1 MSTQM
6 QNNDFLLDTINEA
19 IDAGADAIATQY
31 ALQRLNENGSVN
43 IQECAT
49 IYLMAKEILTEGN
62 EDLIPDNI
70 ELPEDDGELDEEGED
85 LDVSDLE
92 GIVLPTADGGLM
104 VIENGVLV
112 PYSEEAAATPA
123 GEAPEA
129 PEAGVDPEE
138 LKESETNVE
147 GSANEGSNVEGSAD
161 EGQNELNENTNAG
174 ENQDTQTI
182 EESADLSKHSSV
194 VQSLISQMNFSK
206 GGF

>member
-31 ALQRLNENGSVN
+31 ALQRLNETGSVN

-49 IYLMAKEILTEGN
+49 IYLMAKEVLTEGN

-70 ELPEDDGELDEEGED
+70 ELPEDDGELDED

-129 PEAGVDPEE
+129 GVNPEE
-138 LKESETNVE
+138 LKESETNIE
-147 GSANEGSNVEGSAD
+147 GSTD
-161 EGQNELNENTNAG
+161 EGQNELNENTDAG
-174 ENQDTQTI
+174 ENPDTQTI

>member
-31 ALQRLNENGSVN
+31 ALQRLNETGSVN

-49 IYLMAKEILTEGN
+49 IYLMAKEVLTEGN

-123 GEAPEA
+123 GEPAPEA
-129 PEAGVDPEE
+129 A
-138 LKESETNVE
+138 LNESET
-147 GSANEGSNVEGSAD
+147 NVEGSAD

-174 ENQDTQTI
+174 ENPDTQTI

>member
-31 ALQRLNENGSVN
+31 ALQRLNETGSVN

-49 IYLMAKEILTEGN
+49 IYLMAKEVLTEGN

-138 LKESETNVE
+138 LKESETNVD
-147 GSANEGSNVEGSAD
+147 GSTD
-161 EGQNELNENTNAG
+161 EGQNELNENTDAG

>member
-70 ELPEDDGELDEEGED
+70 ELPEDDGELDEED

-123 GEAPEA
+123 GEAPKA

-147 GSANEGSNVEGSAD
+147 GSTD
-161 EGQNELNENTNAG
+161 KGQNELNENTDAG

>member
-31 ALQRLNENGSVN
+31 ALQRLNETGSVN

-123 GEAPEA
+123 A

-147 GSANEGSNVEGSAD
+147 GSTD
-161 EGQNELNENTNAG
+161 EGQNELNENTGAG
-174 ENQDTQTI
+174 ENSDTQTI
-182 EESADLSKHSSV
+182 EESADFSKHSSV

>member
-49 IYLMAKEILTEGN
+49 IYLMAKEVLTEGN

-129 PEAGVDPEE
+129 GVNPEE
-138 LKESETNVE
+138 LKESETNIE
-147 GSANEGSNVEGSAD
+147 GSTD

>member
-31 ALQRLNENGSVN
+31 ALQRLNETGSVN

-123 GEAPEA
+123 GEPAPEA
-129 PEAGVDPEE
+129 A
-138 LKESETNVE
+138 LNESETNVE
-147 GSANEGSNVEGSAD
+147 GSAEEGSTD

-174 ENQDTQTI
+174 ENPDTQTI

>member
-19 IDAGADAIATQY
+19 IDVGADAIATQY
-31 ALQRLNENGSVN
+31 ALQRLNETGSVN

-49 IYLMAKEILTEGN
+49 IYLMAKEVLTEGN

-70 ELPEDDGELDEEGED
+70 ELPEDDGGLDEEDEE

-123 GEAPEA
+123 AA

-147 GSANEGSNVEGSAD
+147 GSTD
-161 EGQNELNENTNAG
+161 EGQNELNENTDAG
-174 ENQDTQTI
+174 ENPDTQTI
-182 EESADLSKHSSV
+182 EESADFSKHSSV

>member
-31 ALQRLNENGSVN
+31 ALQRLNETGSVN

-49 IYLMAKEILTEGN
+49 IYLMAKEVLTEGN

-147 GSANEGSNVEGSAD
+147 GSTD
-161 EGQNELNENTNAG
+161 EGQNELNENTDAG
-174 ENQDTQTI
+174 ENPDTQTI

>member
-31 ALQRLNENGSVN
+31 ALQRLNETGSVN

-49 IYLMAKEILTEGN
+49 IYLMAKEVLTEGN

-112 PYSEEAAATPA
+112 PYSEEEAATPA
-123 GEAPEA
+123 DA
-129 PEAGVDPEE
+129 
-138 LKESETNVE
+138 LNESETNVE
-147 GSANEGSNVEGSAD
+147 GSTD
-161 EGQNELNENTNAG
+161 EGQNELNENTDAG
-174 ENQDTQTI
+174 ENPDTQTI

>member
-123 GEAPEA
+123 SGA
-129 PEAGVDPEE
+129 AGVAPEE

-147 GSANEGSNVEGSAD
+147 GSSD
-161 EGQNELNENTNAG
+161 EGQNELNENTDAG
-174 ENQDTQTI
+174 ENPDTQTI

>member
-6 QNNDFLLDTINEA
+6 QNNDFLLDTIDEA

-49 IYLMAKEILTEGN
+49 IYLMAKEILTEGT

-70 ELPEDDGELDEEGED
+70 ELPEDDGELDEEDQD

-123 GEAPEA
+123 GEPAPEA
-129 PEAGVDPEE
+129 A
-138 LKESETNVE
+138 LNESETNI
-147 GSANEGSNVEGSAD
+147 EGSAD

-174 ENQDTQTI
+174 ENPDTQTI

>member
-31 ALQRLNENGSVN
+31 ALQRLNETGSVN

-49 IYLMAKEILTEGN
+49 IYLMAKEVLTEGN

-70 ELPEDDGELDEEGED
+70 ELPEDDGELDEDGED

-104 VIENGVLV
+104 VVENGVLV
-112 PYSEEAAATPA
+112 PYSEEEAATPA
-123 GEAPEA
+123 DA
-129 PEAGVDPEE
+129 
-138 LKESETNVE
+138 LNESETNVE
-147 GSANEGSNVEGSAD
+147 GSTD
-161 EGQNELNENTNAG
+161 EGQNELNENTDAG

>member
-31 ALQRLNENGSVN
+31 ALQRLNETGSVN

-123 GEAPEA
+123 A
-129 PEAGVDPEE
+129 PEAGVNPEE

-147 GSANEGSNVEGSAD
+147 GSSD
-161 EGQNELNENTNAG
+161 EGQNELNENTDAG
-174 ENQDTQTI
+174 ENPDTQTI

>member
-31 ALQRLNENGSVN
+31 ALQRLNETGSVN

-49 IYLMAKEILTEGN
+49 IYLMAKEVLTEGN

-123 GEAPEA
+123 SGA
-129 PEAGVDPEE
+129 AGVDPEE

-147 GSANEGSNVEGSAD
+147 GSTN

-174 ENQDTQTI
+174 ENQVAQTI

>member
-19 IDAGADAIATQY
+19 IDVGADAIATQY

-123 GEAPEA
+123 AAPEA
-129 PEAGVDPEE
+129 EAGVDPEE

-147 GSANEGSNVEGSAD
+147 GSTD
-161 EGQNELNENTNAG
+161 EGQNELNENTDAG
-174 ENQDTQTI
+174 ENPDTQTI
-182 EESADLSKHSSV
+182 EESADFSKHSSV

>member
-31 ALQRLNENGSVN
+31 ALQRLNETGSVN

-49 IYLMAKEILTEGN
+49 IYLMAKEVLTEGN

-129 PEAGVDPEE
+129 GVNPEE

-147 GSANEGSNVEGSAD
+147 GSTN

>member
-31 ALQRLNENGSVN
+31 ALQRLSENGSVN

-70 ELPEDDGELDEEGED
+70 ELPEDDGGLDED

-123 GEAPEA
+123 APEA
-129 PEAGVDPEE
+129 EAGVDPEE

-147 GSANEGSNVEGSAD
+147 GSTN
-161 EGQNELNENTNAG
+161 EGQNELNENTDAG
-174 ENQDTQTI
+174 ENPDTQTI
-182 EESADLSKHSSV
+182 EESADFSKHSSV

>member
-31 ALQRLNENGSVN
+31 ALQRLNETGSVN

-49 IYLMAKEILTEGN
+49 IYLMAKEVLTEGN

-147 GSANEGSNVEGSAD
+147 GSTN
-161 EGQNELNENTNAG
+161 EGQNELNENTNTDVDSG
-174 ENQDTQTI
+174 VQSI

>member
-31 ALQRLNENGSVN
+31 ALQRLNETGSVN

-49 IYLMAKEILTEGN
+49 IYLMAKEILTEGT

-112 PYSEEAAATPA
+112 PYSEEEAATPA

-129 PEAGVDPEE
+129 E
-138 LKESETNVE
+138 LNESETNSE
-147 GSANEGSNVEGSAD
+147 GSEIEAGEEAHEGS
-161 EGQNELNENTNAG
+161 ELNENTNTDVDSG
-174 ENQDTQTI
+174 VQTI

>member
-70 ELPEDDGELDEEGED
+70 ELPEDDGEGED

-129 PEAGVDPEE
+129 GVNPEE
-138 LKESETNVE
+138 LKESETNIE
-147 GSANEGSNVEGSAD
+147 GSTD

-174 ENQDTQTI
+174 ENQDPQTI

>member
-31 ALQRLNENGSVN
+31 ALQRLNETGSVN

-49 IYLMAKEILTEGN
+49 IYLMAKEVLTEGN

-70 ELPEDDGELDEEGED
+70 ELPEDDGELDKEGED

-123 GEAPEA
+123 GEASKA
-129 PEAGVDPEE
+129 PEAGVAPEE

-147 GSANEGSNVEGSAD
+147 GSTN

-174 ENQDTQTI
+174 ENPDTQTI

>member
-85 LDVSDLE
+85 LDISDLE

-123 GEAPEA
+123 A
-129 PEAGVDPEE
+129 PEAGVAPEE

-147 GSANEGSNVEGSAD
+147 GSTD
-161 EGQNELNENTNAG
+161 EGQNELNENTGAG
-174 ENQDTQTI
+174 ENPDTQTI

>member
-123 GEAPEA
+123 GEPAPEA
-129 PEAGVDPEE
+129 A
-138 LKESETNVE
+138 LNESETNVE
-147 GSANEGSNVEGSAD
+147 GSAEEGSTD
-161 EGQNELNENTNAG
+161 EGQNELNENTDAG

>member
-1 MSTQM
+1 MSKQM

-49 IYLMAKEILTEGN
+49 IYLMAKEVLTEGN

-70 ELPEDDGELDEEGED
+70 ELPEDDGELDEDGED

-104 VIENGVLV
+104 VVENGVLV
-112 PYSEEAAATPA
+112 PYSEEEAATPA
-123 GEAPEA
+123 DA
-129 PEAGVDPEE
+129 
-138 LKESETNVE
+138 LNESETNV
-147 GSANEGSNVEGSAD
+147 
-161 EGQNELNENTNAG
+161 EGQNELNENTDAG

>member
-123 GEAPEA
+123 DA
-129 PEAGVDPEE
+129 
-138 LKESETNVE
+138 LNESETNVE
-147 GSANEGSNVEGSAD
+147 GSTD
-161 EGQNELNENTNAG
+161 EGQNELNENTDAG
-174 ENQDTQTI
+174 ENPDTQTI

>member
-70 ELPEDDGELDEEGED
+70 ELPEDDGELDDED

-112 PYSEEAAATPA
+112 PYSEEEAATPA
-123 GEAPEA
+123 DA
-129 PEAGVDPEE
+129 
-138 LKESETNVE
+138 LNESETNV
-147 GSANEGSNVEGSAD
+147 
-161 EGQNELNENTNAG
+161 EGQNELNENTDAG
-174 ENQDTQTI
+174 ENPDTQSI

>member
-70 ELPEDDGELDEEGED
+70 ELPEDDGELEED

-123 GEAPEA
+123 DA
-129 PEAGVDPEE
+129 
-138 LKESETNVE
+138 LNESETNVE
-147 GSANEGSNVEGSAD
+147 GSTN

>member
-129 PEAGVDPEE
+129 E
-138 LKESETNVE
+138 LNESETNSE
-147 GSANEGSNVEGSAD
+147 GSEIEAGEEAQEGS
-161 EGQNELNENTNAG
+161 ELNENTNTDVDSG
-174 ENQDTQTI
+174 VQTI

>member
-1 MSTQM
+1 MSKQM

-31 ALQRLNENGSVN
+31 ALQRLNETGSVN

-49 IYLMAKEILTEGN
+49 IYLMAKEVLTEGN

-70 ELPEDDGELDEEGED
+70 ELPEDDEEGED

-129 PEAGVDPEE
+129 GVNPEE
-138 LKESETNVE
+138 LKESETNIE
-147 GSANEGSNVEGSAD
+147 GSTD

-174 ENQDTQTI
+174 ENQDPQTI

>member
-31 ALQRLNENGSVN
+31 ALQRLNETGSVN

-49 IYLMAKEILTEGN
+49 IYLMAKEVLTEGN

-129 PEAGVDPEE
+129 GVNPEE
-138 LKESETNVE
+138 LKESETNIE
-147 GSANEGSNVEGSAD
+147 GSTD

-174 ENQDTQTI
+174 ENRDTQTI

>member
-49 IYLMAKEILTEGN
+49 IYLMAKEILTEGT

-70 ELPEDDGELDEEGED
+70 ELPEDDGELDEEDQD

-123 GEAPEA
+123 GEPAPEA
-129 PEAGVDPEE
+129 T
-138 LKESETNVE
+138 LNESET
-147 GSANEGSNVEGSAD
+147 NVEGSAD

-174 ENQDTQTI
+174 ENPDTQTI

-194 VQSLISQMNFSK
+194 VQCLISQMNFSK

>member
-31 ALQRLNENGSVN
+31 ALQRLNETGSVN

-49 IYLMAKEILTEGN
+49 IYLMAKEVLTEGN

-112 PYSEEAAATPA
+112 PYSEEEAATPA
-123 GEAPEA
+123 DA
-129 PEAGVDPEE
+129 
-138 LKESETNVE
+138 LNESETNV
-147 GSANEGSNVEGSAD
+147 
-161 EGQNELNENTNAG
+161 EGQNELNENTDAG

>member
-19 IDAGADAIATQY
+19 IDVGADAIATQY

-49 IYLMAKEILTEGN
+49 IYLMAKEILTEGT

-70 ELPEDDGELDEEGED
+70 ELPEDDGGLDEEDED

-123 GEAPEA
+123 GEPAPEA
-129 PEAGVDPEE
+129 A
-138 LKESETNVE
+138 LNESETNVE
-147 GSANEGSNVEGSAD
+147 GSAEEGSTD

-174 ENQDTQTI
+174 ENPDTQTI

>member
-31 ALQRLNENGSVN
+31 ALQRLNETGSVN

-49 IYLMAKEILTEGN
+49 IYLMAKEVLTEGN

-147 GSANEGSNVEGSAD
+147 GSTN

-174 ENQDTQTI
+174 ENQDAQTI

>member
-19 IDAGADAIATQY
+19 IDVGADAIATQY

-49 IYLMAKEILTEGN
+49 IYLMAKEILTEGT

-70 ELPEDDGELDEEGED
+70 ELPEDDGGLDEEDED

-123 GEAPEA
+123 GEPAPEA
-129 PEAGVDPEE
+129 A
-138 LKESETNVE
+138 LNESET
-147 GSANEGSNVEGSAD
+147 NVEGSAD

-174 ENQDTQTI
+174 ENPDTQTI